1 MTTTTNPQA
10 NISFQLPRRHAG
22 MKLVV
27 IGLFCV
33 SLVAGF
39 VASVEQSARQ
49 AVQGT
54 ELSGAQPASAGATVV
69 AIR

>member
-1 MTTTTNPQA
+1 MTTTTNPQPT
-10 NISFQLPRRHAG
+10 ISFQLPRRHAG

-33 SLVAGF
+33 SLAAGF

-54 ELSGAQPASAGATVV
+54 ELSAAQPASAGATVV